1 MIIKARKKPVEIE
14 AVQWN
19 GYNYGTISKFLGDK
33 LVDNNENLYI
43 RTLEGDMLLTEGDFI
58 IKGIEGEFY
67 PCKENIFYQIYDI
80 V

>member
-14 AVQWN
+14 ALQWN
-19 GYNYGTISKFLGDK
+19 GYNYGAISKFLGEN
-33 LVDNNENLYI
+33 LVDSNENLYI

-67 PCKENIFYQIYDI
+67 PCKENIFYQTYDI

>member
-1 MIIKARKKPVEIE
+1 MTIKARKKPEEVE
-14 AVQWN
+14 ALQWN
-19 GYNYGTISKFLGDK
+19 GYNYGAINKFLG
-33 LVDNNENLYI
+33 ENLYI

-67 PCKENIFYQIYDI
+67 PCKENIFYQTYDI